1 MSAEPLDPDALQGIL
16 NSCSG
21 GISGKQLTWGKP
33 DPDSNLQ
40 NSQNV
45 QGGTGAVRVTPGI
58 AQMHTE
64 IMETAGVI
72 QVFQKTEGIR
82 RAVQMDME
90 ITEITGVIQ
99 VHQEMREK
107 DGMEPTQPAMTEKQ
121 PGLLQRLG
129 LLKLQV
135 VRQPNLREL
144 KLRH

>member
-1 MSAEPLDPDALQGIL
+1 MFREEP
-16 NSCSG
+16 
-21 GISGKQLTWGKP
+21 
-33 DPDSNLQ
+33 
-40 NSQNV
+40 V
-45 QGGTGAVRVTPGI
+45 QKAVRVTPGI

-90 ITEITGVIQ
+90 ITEITEVIQ

>member
-1 MSAEPLDPDALQGIL
+1 MQ
-16 NSCSG
+16 
-21 GISGKQLTWGKP
+21 K
-33 DPDSNLQ
+33 
-40 NSQNV
+40 
-45 QGGTGAVRVTPGI
+45 AVRVTPGI

-121 PGLLQRLG
+121 PGLLQRLCG
-129 LLKLQV
+129 SQICG
-135 VRQPNLREL
+135 N
-144 KLRH
+144 